1 MHRDRINSSIEQL
14 RMMFYHLMQIPEK
27 QAVKLEKAAILEMA
41 VTLLRQKACSRANSS
56 FARGFSQ
63 CLHEMLRHVSL
74 HAHLPPKDR
83 EEIKRFYVLQ
93 RTSLRLGSMLPNH
106 SHLAHRSLKQTSS
119 RNRVALWRLWKKN
132 WRCVQSSLLFIT
144 SHLLISCSNFMVL
157 LLLLLPC
164 NFVQHLHV
172 IELI

>member
-1 MHRDRINSSIEQL
+1 MFFFLRLGFVLLARKEMQPICTNVDLARARTENKLRKVLAEEMRRDRINSSIEQL
-14 RMMFYHLMQIPEK
+14 RMIFYPIMQIPEE
-27 QAVKLEKAAILEMA
+27 QAVKLETADVLELA

-93 RTSLRLGSMLPNH
+93 RMSLRLGSMLPNH
-106 SHLAHRSLKQTSS
+106 SHLARRSLKRTAS
-119 RNRVALWRLWKKN
+119 RNRVALWRPWKKN
-132 WRCVQSSLLFIT
+132 
-144 SHLLISCSNFMVL
+144 
-157 LLLLLPC
+157 
-164 NFVQHLHV
+164 
-172 IELI
+172 

>member
-1 MHRDRINSSIEQL
+1 MQNVDQTRARTENECHKVLAEKMRRDRISTSIEQL
-14 RMMFYHLMQIPEK
+14 RLIFYPIMQIPED
-27 QAVKLEKAAILEMA
+27 QALELEKADILEMA

-93 RTSLRLGSMLPNH
+93 RTSLRLGSVFPNH
-106 SHLAHRSLKQTSS
+106 RHFAHRSPKRTAS
-119 RNRVALWRLWKKN
+119 RNRVALWRPWKKN
-132 WRCVQSSLLFIT
+132 
-144 SHLLISCSNFMVL
+144 
-157 LLLLLPC
+157 
-164 NFVQHLHV
+164 
-172 IELI
+172 